1 MEKNK
6 SSNIQIS
13 QSTSLHARHD
23 KKKLKGNF
31 MQLIKFE

>member
-6 SSNIQIS
+6 SSNITE
-13 QSTSLHARHD
+13 STSLHARHD